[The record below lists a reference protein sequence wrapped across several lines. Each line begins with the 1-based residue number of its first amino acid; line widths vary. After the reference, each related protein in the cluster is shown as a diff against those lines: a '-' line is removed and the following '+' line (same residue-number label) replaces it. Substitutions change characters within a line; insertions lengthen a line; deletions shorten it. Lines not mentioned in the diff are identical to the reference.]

1 MQSLKSTKK
10 PLACSD
16 AMEWRVCRDFPGYF
30 VSESGDL
37 VFGPH
42 NRRMKGFIDYDG
54 YPAYKLKNA
63 DGEKKQVAAHQLVA
77 NEFLGPKS
85 CKKSQVR
92 HLNGSRLNCHF
103 ENLKWGD
110 AAMNRQDIRHHGTS
124 STRGERN
131 PKAKLSDQDVRD
143 IRKAH
148 RDIKEG
154 RSDMKVMELASLY
167 GLHIATVCNIASRK
181 AWGHVK

>member
-42 NRRMKGFIDYDG
+42 HRRMKGFIDYDG
-54 YPAYKLKNA
+54 YPAYKIKDA
-63 DGEKKQVAAHQLVA
+63 DGQSTQVAAHQLVA
-77 NEFLGPKS
+77 AEFLGPKPS
-85 CKKSQVR
+85 EKSQVR

-103 ENLKWGD
+103 RNLKWGD
-110 AAMNRQDIRHHGTS
+110 AASNREDTRRHGTS
-124 STRGERN
+124 SARGERN

-154 RSDMKVMELASLY
+154 RSHMKVIELADMY
-167 GLHIATVCNIASRK
+167 GLHIATVCSIARRK
-181 AWGHVK
+181 SWAHVE